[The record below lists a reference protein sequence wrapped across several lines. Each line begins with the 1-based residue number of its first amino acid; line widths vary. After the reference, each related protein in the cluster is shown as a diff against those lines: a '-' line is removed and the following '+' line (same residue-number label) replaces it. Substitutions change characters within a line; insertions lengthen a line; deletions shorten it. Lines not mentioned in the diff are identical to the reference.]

1 MKRKKMLWRTLG
13 IVLTSLVA
21 CFALY
26 VAVDCVRLKNAE
38 AGTKP
43 LIVLREE
50 ETENRVVYRGI
61 GYAVSYEKE
70 EFVVGCIAE
79 ERYCG
84 AEFDLF
90 GRIFIWGW
98 EE

>member
-1 MKRKKMLWRTLG
+1 MKGKRLRRTLG
-13 IVLTSLVA
+13 IVLLSLVV

-26 VAVDCVRLKNAE
+26 VGVDCVRLKNAE

-50 ETENRVVYRGI
+50 ETETRVVYRGI
-61 GYAVSYEKE
+61 GYVVSYEKR
-70 EFVVGCIAE
+70 EFIAGCIAE
-79 ERYCG
+79 ERVCG

-90 GRIFIWGW
+90 GKILIWGW